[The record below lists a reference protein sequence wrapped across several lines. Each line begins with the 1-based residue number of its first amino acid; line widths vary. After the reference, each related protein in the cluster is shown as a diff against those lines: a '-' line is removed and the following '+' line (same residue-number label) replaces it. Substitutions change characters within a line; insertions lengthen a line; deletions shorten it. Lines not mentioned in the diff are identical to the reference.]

1 LAERPHQRALLSI
14 RAQAPRVINS
24 LEILIKSLF
33 GGRSGQMA
41 HIHLEDGALSPI
53 WVLIWWAVAAAL
65 IGLAMLSLRRERVS
79 AAKMT
84 VAAMCAAVG
93 IAVFLVTIPVF
104 GGLHLNLTPL
114 IGILAGPALGSIAA
128 LIINLFS
135 AAVGHG
141 GWGVIGVNTVVN
153 LIEVLLGYYIYRVLR
168 AKVDLSRFTSGFSAA
183 ALALTLSAII
193 VVIIIAVAGVQDSH
207 LDEEE
212 TAHNLW
218 FIAAVNIGV
227 GVIEGVITGYVLTY
241 IGRIKPD
248 LLRDAE
254 QAKAKLSSGQTKAT
268 PAVDPKG
275 G

>member
-1 LAERPHQRALLSI
+1 
-14 RAQAPRVINS
+14 
-24 LEILIKSLF
+24 
-33 GGRSGQMA
+33 MA

-53 WVLIWWAVAAAL
+53 WVIFWWAVAATL
-65 IGLAMLSLRRERVS
+65 IGVAMWSLRRERVS
-79 AAKMT
+79 TRKMT
-84 VAAMCAAVG
+84 VAAMCASVG
-93 IAVFLVTIPVF
+93 IAAFLVTIPVF

-114 IGILAGPALGSIAA
+114 IGILAGPALGSLAV

-153 LIEVLLGYYIYRVLR
+153 LSEVLVGYYLYRAFRTRVNLN
-168 AKVDLSRFTSGFSAA
+168 RFVSGFTAS
-183 ALALTLSAII
+183 ALALTLSALI
-193 VVIIIAVAGVQDSH
+193 VVAIIAVAGIQDSH

-218 FIAAVNIGV
+218 LIAAMNIGV
-227 GVIEGVITGYVLTY
+227 GLIEGVLTGYVVSF

-248 LLRDAE
+248 LLEETERSREKRPPGEGAHE
-254 QAKAKLSSGQTKAT
+254 
-268 PAVDPKG
+268 KG

>member
-1 LAERPHQRALLSI
+1 
-14 RAQAPRVINS
+14 
-24 LEILIKSLF
+24 
-33 GGRSGQMA
+33 MA

-53 WVLIWWAVAAAL
+53 WVVFWWAVAAAL
-65 IGLAMLSLRRERVS
+65 IGFALLSLRRERVPTRR
-79 AAKMT
+79 MT

-104 GGLHLNLTPL
+104 GGIHLNLTPL
-114 IGILAGPALGSIAA
+114 IGILAGPALGSLAT

-153 LIEVLLGYYIYRVLR
+153 LIEVLVGYYAYRALR
-168 AKVDLSRFTSGFSAA
+168 TRARVSRFSSGFSAA
-183 ALALTLSAII
+183 ALALTLSAVI

-218 FIAAVNIGV
+218 VIAAVNIGV
-227 GVIEGVITGYVLTY
+227 GVVEGVITGYVVSF

-248 LLRDAE
+248 LLEETERGAGDSSGKETPEGTAE
-254 QAKAKLSSGQTKAT
+254 Q
-268 PAVDPKG
+268 DG
-275 G
+275 GG

>member
-1 LAERPHQRALLSI
+1 
-14 RAQAPRVINS
+14 
-24 LEILIKSLF
+24 
-33 GGRSGQMA
+33 MA

-53 WVLIWWAVAAAL
+53 WVIFWWAVAAAL
-65 IGLAMLSLRRERVS
+65 IGVAMLSLRRERVS
-79 AAKMT
+79 ARKMT
-84 VAAMCAAVG
+84 VAAMCASVG
-93 IAVFLVTIPVF
+93 IAAFLVTIPLF

-114 IGILAGPALGSIAA
+114 IGILAGPTLGSLAV

-153 LIEVLLGYYIYRVLR
+153 LSEVLVGYYVYRAFRTRVNLN
-168 AKVDLSRFTSGFSAA
+168 RFVSGFTAS
-183 ALALTLSAII
+183 ALALTLSALM
-193 VVIIIAVAGVQDSH
+193 VVAIIAVAGIQDSH

-218 FIAAVNIGV
+218 LIAAMNIGV
-227 GVIEGVITGYVLTY
+227 GLIEGVLTGYVVSF

-248 LLRDAE
+248 LLEETERSREKRPPDEGAHE
-254 QAKAKLSSGQTKAT
+254 
-268 PAVDPKG
+268 KG